1 MDKKIVE
8 ICGNSDVTPDFE
20 MIGNDPNF
28 VFTPDPNFSVVT
40 LYDSAGNL
48 INVNSWLE
56 CANYVNGSWT
66 NNVSDFYDGEKFIF
80 SLLLVFIASLY
91 LFGRSKYAKLWSEL
105 S

>member
-8 ICGNSDVTPDFE
+8 ICGNSNVTPDFE

-56 CANYVNGSWT
+56 CANYVNGGWST
-66 NNVSDFYDGEKFIF
+66 SINVFSNYEERLFIILLTISI
-80 SLLLVFIASLY
+80 SLLFFEKVLLKRWQHNS
-91 LFGRSKYAKLWSEL
+91 
-105 S
+105 